1 LPEPRDYYEVL
12 GVTRDA
18 DAKAIKDAFRTLALQ
33 YHPDRNKEPG
43 ATDRFKEIA
52 EAYAVLSDPAKRADY
67 DARGHAGVSGF
78 SAEDLFGN
86 IDFEDIFGGIG
97 FDFGRFGGLF
107 GRTMRHRGSPR
118 QGENIEVAIGVS
130 LDRVLHGGDETVH
143 VRRSAA
149 CQGCKGSGAKA
160 GTQPRPCPTCGG
172 TGQHVRSQR
181 KQGVTLQQIT
191 TCAACGGRGSIIDTP
206 CPDCAGTG
214 RILRDEALT
223 VRIPVGVEEGTA
235 LRVPG
240 HGLPAEQPQLPPGD
254 LFVIVRTADDPR
266 FERRGEDLFRA
277 ETIDVVDASLGTEID
292 VPTLDGQVSV
302 KVPAG
307 SQPGSTLRLHG
318 KGLPRFG
325 GGARGDLYVR
335 LQVHVPERLSHRQRL
350 LFEQLRNIRREE
362 TGTEGGTSRT

>member
-1 LPEPRDYYEVL
+1 
-12 GVTRDA
+12 
-18 DAKAIKDAFRTLALQ
+18 
-33 YHPDRNKEPG
+33 
-43 ATDRFKEIA
+43 
-52 EAYAVLSDPAKRADY
+52 
-67 DARGHAGVSGF
+67 
-78 SAEDLFGN
+78 
-86 IDFEDIFGGIG
+86 
-97 FDFGRFGGLF
+97 
-107 GRTMRHRGSPR
+107 
-118 QGENIEVAIGVS
+118 
-130 LDRVLHGGDETVH
+130 
-143 VRRSAA
+143 VRR
-149 CQGCKGSGAKA
+149 
-160 GTQPRPCPTCGG
+160 
-172 TGQHVRSQR
+172 QR

-191 TCAACGGRGSIIDTP
+191 TCAACSGRGSIIDTP